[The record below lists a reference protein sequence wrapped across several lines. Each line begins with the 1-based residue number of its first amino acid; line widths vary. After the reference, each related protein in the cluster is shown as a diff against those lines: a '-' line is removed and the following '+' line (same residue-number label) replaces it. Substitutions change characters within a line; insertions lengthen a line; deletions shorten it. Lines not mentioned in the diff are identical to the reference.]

1 MSEIITPSTITWEH
15 VKAWDGA
22 TMKRHMADP
31 SMRVAI
37 MEVVAARPFQEVQDL
52 AVRQEEAPVEVVVD
66 TPSAE
71 QIAAD
76 AEQQRLAAE
85 VEQQRLTAEAAKK
98 KIVVEYQVR
107 DEKGNPIG
115 RMTHL
120 EANSQEELIEK
131 MKEAHTQATR
141 AFHRLKQQK
150 VQTFRDVNTQP
161 EAPAQPAQLSDGEII
176 AALKDLKSDDPQV
189 QLAAHRRLNAADIA
203 KAKAEADAKASEA
216 VELSR
221 QKAVSFEFLSNH
233 RHDFNNCQANV
244 DLIKEYFTEHELP
257 WTVDNLELAF
267 LALEDRLA
275 PVAAPAV
282 ETRPANPAPTIQQA
296 ATPTAAPVVQSV
308 PTVPVTHVPP
318 ANPAPVQPRPGVNG
332 GGVIPGQNSAPRPA
346 TKPQGLT
353 IEEILSWDGPTM
365 RAKMR
370 SPLRAEIE
378 RVTLAAQI
386 KRGR

>member
-1 MSEIITPSTITWEH
+1 MSEIITPSTITWEN

-22 TMKRHMADP
+22 TMKRYMADP
-31 SMRVAI
+31 ALRIAI

-52 AVRQEEAPVEVVVD
+52 AVRQEETPAEVVVD
-66 TPSAE
+66 VPSAE

-85 VEQQRLTAEAAKK
+85 AEQQRLTAEAAKK

-115 RMTHL
+115 RVTHL
-120 EANSQEELIEK
+120 EANSNEELIEK

-150 VQTFRDVNTQP
+150 VQSFRDVNTQP
-161 EAPAQPAQLSDGEII
+161 ETPAQPAQLSDGEII
-176 AALKDLKSDDPQV
+176 AALKDLKSEDPQV
-189 QLAAHRRLNAADIA
+189 QLAAHRRLNAADVA
-203 KAKAEADAKASEA
+203 KAKAEADARANEA

-244 DLIKEYFTEHELP
+244 DLIKEYFTENDLP

-282 ETRPANPAPTIQQA
+282 ESRPANPAPAIQQA

-308 PTVPVTHVPP
+308 PTVPVTPVPP
-318 ANPAPVQPRPGVNG
+318 ANPAPALPRPGVNG
-332 GGVIPGQNSAPRPA
+332 GLVPGQQSAPRPV

-370 SPLRAEIE
+370 SPQRAEIE